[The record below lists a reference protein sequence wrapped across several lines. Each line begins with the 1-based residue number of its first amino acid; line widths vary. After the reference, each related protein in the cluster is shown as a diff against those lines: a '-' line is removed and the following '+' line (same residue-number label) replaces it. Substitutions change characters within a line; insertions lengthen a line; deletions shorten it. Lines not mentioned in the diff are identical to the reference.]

1 MTNEESNTI
10 IAVWGDSTLR
20 IKLEDNPYGLTRD
33 ELRSLKA
40 NDSLNNLLLLGVG
53 ADGGELPVN

>member
-1 MTNEESNTI
+1 MTNEERNTI

-20 IKLEDNPYGLTRD
+20 IKLEDNPYGLTPD
-33 ELRSLKA
+33 ELRSLKV

-53 ADGGELPVN
+53 VDAGELPVY